1 MDLGISLPTFGPFA
15 SPEAIMRIA
24 QEAEHPGY
32 AAVWT
37 YERLLYAFGDI
48 PQPGGPPRP
57 LPEDYRL
64 TYEPLETLSYV
75 AARTERI
82 KLGTSV
88 IDAPFHV
95 PVVLAR
101 RFATLDRMSG
111 GRVIAGLGQGW
122 MEQEFITANVSPK
135 RRGAG
140 VEEFIMAMRAAWGPN
155 PVSFNGRFYRIPLS
169 EINPKPVQKGG
180 IPILLGAFSPAAIER
195 AARIADGLNP
205 IPFSFEGLED
215 TVNRFRSAARAAGR
229 DPSTLKI
236 MLRENVPIT
245 AEPLPESHRPF
256 LGGSPIQIAQD
267 LARVEALGVDH
278 VLFADTASTTIDE
291 AVRRMEELQAAARR

>member
-24 QEAEHPGY
+24 QEAEHLGY

-37 YERLLYAFGDI
+37 YERLLYALGDI

-75 AARTERI
+75 AAGTERI

-101 RFATLDRMSG
+101 RFATLDRLSG

-140 VEEFIMAMRAAWGPN
+140 VEEFI
-155 PVSFNGRFYRIPLS
+155 
-169 EINPKPVQKGG
+169 
-180 IPILLGAFSPAAIER
+180 
-195 AARIADGLNP
+195 
-205 IPFSFEGLED
+205 
-215 TVNRFRSAARAAGR
+215 
-229 DPSTLKI
+229 
-236 MLRENVPIT
+236 
-245 AEPLPESHRPF
+245 
-256 LGGSPIQIAQD
+256 
-267 LARVEALGVDH
+267 DH
-278 VLFADTASTTIDE
+278 VLFADTASTTVEE
-291 AVRRMEELQAAARR
+291 AVRRMEELQAAARCF